1 MQVTAARDLLQQQL
15 KETQASLASSKAA
28 APPNQ
33 APAAITVSPF
43 AQCSGVP
50 LELQSLCAELKAE
63 NARLLADVKELRST
77 AATNGLPSNP
87 AFPGT

>member
-1 MQVTAARDLLQQQL
+1 MTAHKLQFLTLSHFCHPMQVTAARDLLQQQL

-63 NARLLADVKELRST
+63 NARLLLM
-77 AATNGLPSNP
+77 
-87 AFPGT
+87 